1 MYESI
6 MKNTYNV
13 IKQLCLY
20 YTYKRLWQ
28 GYIYLYSVH
37 FPSMFKLDSE
47 CVYVWVNVLLHWQF
61 CVSEGEGGTCQCT
74 GYKAL
79 ALPQAFICI
88 I

>member
-1 MYESI
+1 ME
-6 MKNTYNV
+6 
-13 IKQLCLY
+13 QLYLCEGRGV
-20 YTYKRLWQ
+20 K
-28 GYIYLYSVH
+28 GHIYLYSVH

-47 CVYVWVNVLLHWQF
+47 YVYVWLNVLLHWQF
-61 CVSEGEGGTCQCT
+61 CVSEGGGGIGYWGYCQCT

>member
-1 MYESI
+1 
-6 MKNTYNV
+6 MKGGGGGV
-13 IKQLCLY
+13 KSHIC
-20 YTYKRLWQ
+20 
-28 GYIYLYSVH
+28 LYSVH

-47 CVYVWVNVLLHWQF
+47 CVYVWLNVLLHWQF
-61 CVSEGEGGTCQCT
+61 CVSEGEGGT